1 MNCCASHGWTF
12 VLDKKKHKT
21 HPKIQDLN
29 WVGNY
34 LQDKTMADKLMYIF
48 NVDSPNNQ
56 SSIKVPMIV
65 KPTNENH
72 YFKTLGD

>member
-1 MNCCASHGWTF
+1 MNCCAPPGWTF

-65 KPTNENH
+65 IPTN
-72 YFKTLGD
+72 